1 MLTIA
6 KEKIAIFILQ
16 GAGGGP
22 TCAIKLNWLH
32 TVKLLSAL
40 GVSYLHSLHPVIVHR
55 DLKPSNLLMEAMVG
69 GDEIASV

>member
-40 GVSYLHSLHPVIVHR
+40 GVSYLIVHR